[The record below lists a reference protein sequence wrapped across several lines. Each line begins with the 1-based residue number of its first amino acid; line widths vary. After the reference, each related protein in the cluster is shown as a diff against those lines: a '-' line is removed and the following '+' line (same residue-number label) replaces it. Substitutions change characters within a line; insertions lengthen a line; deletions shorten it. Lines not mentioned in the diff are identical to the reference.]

1 MLTLT
6 LLTPKFKVTDH
17 QNLNL
22 NLNLNLNQN
31 LNLNLNLNLDLNLN
45 LNQILNWGSA
55 QYSRSEKWFII
66 NHGNLT

>member
-6 LLTPKFKVTDH
+6 LLTPKFQFTDH

-22 NLNLNLNQN
+22 NLNLHLILN
-31 LNLNLNLNLDLNLN
+31 LNLNLNLNRN

-55 QYSRSEKWFII
+55 QYSKSEKLYI
-66 NHGNLT
+66 TTY